1 MVPLRYPIAP
11 YGPPWGAL
19 EKQKQMQKQK
29 QIHEQKQ
36 KGVGGGAAPY
46 KGACAPLTPD
56 RPGEDCI

>member
-19 EKQKQMQKQK
+19 EKQK

-56 RPGEDCI
+56 RPREDCT